1 MSVLLRKAGARA
13 TITLNRPK
21 QLNAINDTMPRE
33 LRAAV
38 EDCGRDDSIRVVV
51 LEGAGKGFCGGY
63 DLHLYAETKGRNFG
77 WQESDVQPFDIMQ
90 DYAMMRANTDDF
102 MSLFRLPKPVICKVH
117 GSGAVAGGSDIA
129 LCCDFII
136 MSETARIG
144 YPPARVWGCPTTA
157 NWVQKVGPTHAK
169 RMLLTGELIA
179 GVEAFRIGLATAVVP
194 EADIDAEVDR
204 WVRKMENTPANQLAM
219 HKLLVN
225 TAIEQ
230 QGLQQQ
236 QTLATLFDG
245 FARHSPEGAQFK
257 RLAEKEGWKA
267 AVAKRDARDTDP
279 KSKL

>member
-1 MSVLLRKAGARA
+1 M
-13 TITLNRPK
+13 
-21 QLNAINDTMPRE
+21 
-33 LRAAV
+33 
-38 EDCGRDDSIRVVV
+38 EDCGRDEAVRVVV

-63 DLHLYAETKGRNFG
+63 DLELYAERKGPNLG
-77 WQESDVQPFDIMQ
+77 WQESDKKPWDMMQ
-90 DYAMMRANTDDF
+90 DYSMMRQNTDDF

-129 LCCDFII
+129 LCADFII

-169 RMLLTGELIA
+169 RMLLTGELID
-179 GVEAFRIGLATAVVP
+179 GKEAFRIGLATSVVP
-194 EADIDAEVDR
+194 EAQVDAEVDR
-204 WVRKMENTPANQLAM
+204 WVHKMERTPSNQLAM

-230 QGLQQQ
+230 QGLAQQ

-257 RLAEKEGWKA
+257 RLAETEGWKA
-267 AVAKRDARDTDP
+267 AVSQRDSADIP
-279 KSKL
+279 KSRL